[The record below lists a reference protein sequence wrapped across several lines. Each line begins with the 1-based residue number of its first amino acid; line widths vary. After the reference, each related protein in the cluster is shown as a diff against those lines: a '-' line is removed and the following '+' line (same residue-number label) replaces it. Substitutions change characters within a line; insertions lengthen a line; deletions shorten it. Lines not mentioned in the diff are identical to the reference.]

1 VSRARLIAG
10 LLPLLPLAL
19 AFSIT
24 LSQLTLAFLVALWLP
39 DLLDPARRR
48 LTTWPLAWP
57 VLAFV
62 FMTLLAAVI
71 SQDVARSLLGSKDLL
86 LFALFFL
93 LVNVLRDLDEVDR
106 LLRWLFLAIG
116 CAALLGLL
124 QIAICAFDLTP
135 AGGWGP
141 LSRWLERP
149 CHRWTF
155 PRTSG
160 PFSIYMTFGGV
171 LMGTLLLLLPRLG
184 RSRREAPW
192 LIPSA
197 IAMAGALA
205 STYSRNAWLG
215 LGAGVAVLLIFVRRA
230 WIALFVLI
238 FGGLLLLGPAQ
249 LTSRARSLFDPHDP
263 TAVQRFYLWGSGVEI
278 FRDHPIIGIGP
289 GMVSRVLPRY
299 AHPESLYPRAGHVH
313 NTPLQIAVERGILG
327 LGAWLWL
334 WIAFAGRTLDLWRRL
349 PRTAERER
357 RLLTGSMAAVA
368 GFLTAG
374 LFEYN
379 FGDSEVVML
388 VYLIMALPFVAERSL
403 T

>member
-1 VSRARLIAG
+1 MSRARLIAG

-48 LTTWPLAWP
+48 LTTWPLTWP

>member
-1 VSRARLIAG
+1 MEAES
-10 LLPLLPLAL
+10 
-19 AFSIT
+19 
-24 LSQLTLAFLVALWLP
+24 
-39 DLLDPARRR
+39 DPAARR
-48 LTTWPLAWP
+48 
-57 VLAFV
+57 
-62 FMTLLAAVI
+62 
-71 SQDVARSLLGSKDLL
+71 SS
-86 LFALFFL
+86 
-93 LVNVLRDLDEVDR
+93 
-106 LLRWLFLAIG
+106 
-116 CAALLGLL
+116 
-124 QIAICAFDLTP
+124 
-135 AGGWGP
+135 
-141 LSRWLERP
+141 
-149 CHRWTF
+149 
-155 PRTSG
+155 
-160 PFSIYMTFGGV
+160 
-171 LMGTLLLLLPRLG
+171 
-184 RSRREAPW
+184 
-192 LIPSA
+192 
-197 IAMAGALA
+197 
-205 STYSRNAWLG
+205 
-215 LGAGVAVLLIFVRRA
+215 
-230 WIALFVLI
+230 
-238 FGGLLLLGPAQ
+238 Q

>member
-1 VSRARLIAG
+1 MSRARLIAG

>member
-1 VSRARLIAG
+1 MSRARLIAG

-62 FMTLLAAVI
+62 FMTLLAAVT

-171 LMGTLLLLLPRLG
+171 LLGTLLLLLPRLG
-184 RSRREAPW
+184 RSRPEAPW